1 MIKDLFPIDARPRE
15 KLLTYGAE
23 VLSDVELLA
32 IFLNTGT
39 KEKSVIALAKEL
51 LTRYTSL
58 GSLLH
63 ATNEELQTING
74 IGNAKAVTLQAIL
87 ELCRRYLWEQAC
99 EQPLTNTSLALK
111 KYLQIRLKHK
121 SRETFVCLLLSPQL
135 RVIHYE
141 ELFHGTLTQVPVYPR
156 EIVKLALQH
165 NAHAVVLGHNHPSGE
180 ARPSAADLSIT
191 RQIKL
196 ALTTIDILL
205 IDHII
210 IAQSEIYSFSEHGS
224 L

>member
-1 MIKDLFPIDARPRE
+1 MINDLFPIDTRPRE
-15 KLLTYGAE
+15 KLLAYGAE

-39 KEKSVIALAKEL
+39 REKSVLVLAREL
-51 LTRYTSL
+51 LERYSSL
-58 GSLLH
+58 AALLH
-63 ATNEELQTING
+63 ASNDELQLFNG

-111 KYLQIRLKHK
+111 KYLQIRLKNK
-121 SRETFVCLLLSPQL
+121 PRETFVCLLLSPQL
-135 RVIHYE
+135 RVTHYE

-156 EIVKLALQH
+156 EIVKLALKY

-180 ARPSAADLSIT
+180 ASPSAADMSIT
-191 RQIKL
+191 HQIKL
-196 ALTTIDILL
+196 ALATMDILL
-205 IDHII
+205 LDHII
-210 IAQSEIYSFSEHGS
+210 IAQSDVYAFSEHGD

>member
-1 MIKDLFPIDARPRE
+1 MINDLFPVDARPRE
-15 KLLTYGAE
+15 KLLAYGAE

-39 KEKSVIALAKEL
+39 KEKSVLALAREL
-51 LTRYTSL
+51 LGRYTSL
-58 GSLLH
+58 AALLH
-63 ATNEELQTING
+63 ATNEELQMING

-99 EQPLTNTSLALK
+99 EKPVTNTSVALK
-111 KYLQIRLKHK
+111 KYLQIRLKEK
-121 SRETFVCLLLSPQL
+121 QRETFVCLLLNPQL

-156 EIVKLALQH
+156 EIVKLALHH
-165 NAHAVVLGHNHPSGE
+165 NAHAVVLGHNHPSG
-180 ARPSAADLSIT
+180 AAKPSAADLAIT
-191 RQIKL
+191 QHVKQ
-196 ALTTIDILL
+196 ALSTMEILL

-210 IAQSEIYSFSEHGS
+210 IAQSEVYAFSEHGD

>member
-1 MIKDLFPIDARPRE
+1 MINDLFPIDTRPRE

-39 KEKSVIALAKEL
+39 KEKSVLVLAREL
-51 LTRYTSL
+51 LGRYASL

-63 ATNEELQTING
+63 ASNDELQSIHG

-99 EQPLTNTSLALK
+99 EQPVTNTSLALK
-111 KYLQIRLKHK
+111 KYLQIRLKNK
-121 SRETFVCLLLSPQL
+121 QRETFVCLLLSPQL

-141 ELFHGTLTQVPVYPR
+141 ELFQGTLTQVPVYPR
-156 EIVKLALQH
+156 EIVKLALHH
-165 NAHAVVLGHNHPSGE
+165 NAHAVVLGHNHPSGGSE
-180 ARPSAADLSIT
+180 PSAADLEVT
-191 RQIKL
+191 RQIQQ
-196 ALTTIDILL
+196 ALNTMDIQLL
-205 IDHII
+205 DHII
-210 IAQSEIYSFSEHGS
+210 IGQNEVYAFSERGD

>member
-1 MIKDLFPIDARPRE
+1 MISHSLPNDTLPRE

-39 KEKSVIALAKEL
+39 KEKSVLALAREL
-51 LTRYTSL
+51 LTRYSSL

-63 ATNEELQTING
+63 ASNEELQSING

-99 EQPLTNTSLALK
+99 DQPMTNTSLALK

-121 SRETFVCLLLSPQL
+121 QRETFVCLLLNPQL

-156 EIVKLALQH
+156 EIIKLALQH

-180 ARPSAADLSIT
+180 AVPSAADLSIT
-191 RQIKL
+191 VQIQK
-196 ALTTIDILL
+196 ALSTMDILL
-205 IDHII
+205 LDHII
-210 IAQSEIYSFSEHGS
+210 IAQNNVYAFSEHGD